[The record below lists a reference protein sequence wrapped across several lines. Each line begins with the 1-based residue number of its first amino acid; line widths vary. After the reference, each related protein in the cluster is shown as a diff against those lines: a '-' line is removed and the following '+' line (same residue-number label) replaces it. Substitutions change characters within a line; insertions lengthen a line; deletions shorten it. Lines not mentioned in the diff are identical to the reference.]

1 MLVFVVVPCFNE
13 DDGLA
18 ATCASLGFGDG
29 QSPPE
34 SVRLVLVDNGST
46 DRTHSIMEE
55 IREQSPLQS
64 VTVVYEPERG
74 FVPPRRRGI
83 EVARA
88 LADEAAIDWDAVL
101 IVQADA
107 DTLYGPDYVA
117 ALLSAAKTAGPNVLL
132 EGTTDVPLAFAAA
145 HPDYLALCA
154 RVDETVR
161 DLCVPAVDD
170 VIADD
175 KVCAYHLADYFAWGE
190 HQREYDPRGEEIHAE
205 TSRLYMRA
213 RTFGAVKVQISS
225 AIARPSRRKI
235 YEHPALYF
243 ITHGFPHGGPWS
255 ARWRQCHPEM
265 TGFDALSTPG
275 PARTEAIFLRQAHE
289 LILFGVL
296 PTWIGGAVG
305 QTSIPSALAER
316 LAPLVDSL
324 PTLTPESLRS
334 SPGAALWIAMNL
346 IEKRSD
352 DLKRFL
358 SENAATNFD
367 EAACP

>member
-1 MLVFVVVPCFNE
+1 MHVFVVVPCFNE
-13 DDGLA
+13 EDGLA
-18 ATCASLGFGDG
+18 ASCASLGFGDG

-34 SVRLVLVDNGST
+34 NVRLVLVDNGST
-46 DRTHSIMEE
+46 DRTYSIMEE
-55 IREQSPLQS
+55 IQDQSPLRS
-64 VTVVYEPERG
+64 VTLIYEPERG

-83 EVARA
+83 GAARA
-88 LADEAAIDWDAVL
+88 LADKAAIDWDAVL

-107 DTLYGPDYVA
+107 DTLYGPGYVA
-117 ALLSAAKTAGPNVLL
+117 ALVSAAKTAGPNVLL
-132 EGTTDVPLAFAAA
+132 EGTTDVPLTFAAA

-154 RVDETVR
+154 GVDATVR
-161 DLCVPAVDD
+161 DLCAPAVDD

-175 KVCAYHLADYFAWGE
+175 KVCAYRLADYFTWGE
-190 HQREYDPRGEEIHAE
+190 HQREYDPHGEEIHAE

-213 RTFGAVKVQISS
+213 RTFGARRVPISA

-243 ITHGFPHGGPWS
+243 ITDGFPHGGPWS
-255 ARWRQCHPEM
+255 ARWRQSHPEM

-296 PTWIGGAVG
+296 PAWIGGAVG
-305 QTSIPSALAER
+305 RTSTPPALAQR
-316 LAPLVDSL
+316 LAPLVDTL

-334 SPGAALWIAMNL
+334 SPGRALWIAMNL
-346 IEKRSD
+346 IEKWPD
-352 DLKRFL
+352 ELKRFL
-358 SENAATNFD
+358 SENAALL
-367 EAACP
+367 